1 MVKDQRK
8 GVHDLPMQISMAV
21 YLYTKLR
28 MLEFWE
34 FVNTFLVND
43 MYQFML
49 MDTDSLY
56 CMTRLMSVSN
66 LNSGINGTRKN
77 ENGSALKIQ
86 QV

>member
-21 YLYTKLR
+21 YAYTNLR
-28 MLEFWE
+28 MLELWE
-34 FVNTFLVND
+34 FVSTFLVNN
-43 MYQFML
+43 MYQFME

-56 CMTRLMSVSN
+56 CMTPLISASN

-77 ENGSALKIQ
+77 GNGSALKIQ